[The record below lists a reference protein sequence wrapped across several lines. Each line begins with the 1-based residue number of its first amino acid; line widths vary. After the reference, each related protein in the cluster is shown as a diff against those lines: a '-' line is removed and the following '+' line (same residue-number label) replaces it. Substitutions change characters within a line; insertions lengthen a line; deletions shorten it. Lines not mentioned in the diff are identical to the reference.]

1 MISIDIQAIERIRQ
15 SQAQARMERVK
26 ATQEA
31 ERYYANITDIKT
43 NKPKPSAAA
52 APDPVRS
59 ADNRLSHRWHELLT
73 DQKAA
78 YVATYPPLIDLGS
91 AGQNTCLQKL
101 LGDRWGR
108 DFRRLVVDA
117 TNSGCA
123 WAHVWQEGGRRE
135 YGIVDSKQLTP
146 VYAKGLRREL
156 LAMLR
161 EYEETDNAGC
171 RWTVLECWDAQECQV
186 WRRKSAGAIPAE
198 WESYPCF
205 AVYEADLLAGGSN
218 VYRHGI
224 GSVPFIPFPN
234 NLLLKGDLHL
244 MYKDLV
250 DLYDRVSSGFANDIE
265 DVQQI
270 IYIITNYGGEDLG
283 EFLNDLRRYKA
294 IKVNNDGVSS
304 GGGVSTLAIDIPVE
318 ARNSLLDRL
327 RKDIITFGQG
337 VDPDPDQI
345 GNTSGVALKHKYG
358 LVELKAGALET
369 EFRPG
374 VAQLVRLLL
383 PDLPEDGAIK
393 QTWTR
398 NLVQNDLEQAQVVE
412 MLAGV
417 TSQRTLDENNPLVD
431 DADEE
436 GARRKADEA
445 RMLAPQKEPPLFDG
459 GEE

>member
-1 MISIDIQAIERIRQ
+1 
-15 SQAQARMERVK
+15 
-26 ATQEA
+26 
-31 ERYYANITDIKT
+31 
-43 NKPKPSAAA
+43 
-52 APDPVRS
+52 
-59 ADNRLSHRWHELLT
+59 
-73 DQKAA
+73 
-78 YVATYPPLIDLGS
+78 
-91 AGQNTCLQKL
+91 
-101 LGDRWGR
+101 
-108 DFRRLVVDA
+108 
-117 TNSGCA
+117 
-123 WAHVWQEGGRRE
+123 
-135 YGIVDSKQLTP
+135 
-146 VYAKGLRREL
+146 
-156 LAMLR
+156 
-161 EYEETDNAGC
+161 
-171 RWTVLECWDAQECQV
+171 
-186 WRRKSAGAIPAE
+186 
-198 WESYPCF
+198 
-205 AVYEADLLAGGSN
+205 
-218 VYRHGI
+218 
-224 GSVPFIPFPN
+224 
-234 NLLLKGDLHL
+234 

-345 GNTSGVALKHKYG
+345 GDTSGVALKHKYG
-358 LVELKAGALET
+358 LLELKAGALET

-374 VAQLVRLLL
+374 VAQLVRLLM
-383 PDLPEDGAIK
+383 PDLPEDDAIK